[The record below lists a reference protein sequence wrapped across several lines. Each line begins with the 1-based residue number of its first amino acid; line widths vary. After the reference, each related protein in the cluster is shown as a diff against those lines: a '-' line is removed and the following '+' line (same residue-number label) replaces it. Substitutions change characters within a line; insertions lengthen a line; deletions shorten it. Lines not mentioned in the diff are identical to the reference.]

1 MDSRQM
7 FLSMLDCNKRAFEH
21 TFNAMAMAQDH
32 CESMLD
38 IVISQ
43 ASLLPNEGEKVSNE
57 WINGLKKG
65 REAYYKASQDG
76 FNKLEEFLLIV
87 SNDISKQP

>member
-1 MDSRQM
+1 MDPKQM
-7 FLSMLDCNKRAFEH
+7 FVDMLDCNKRAFEH

-38 IVISQ
+38 TLMAQ
-43 ASLLPNEGEKVSNE
+43 AALFPEEGKKISNE
-57 WINGLKKG
+57 WIKVLKKG

-76 FNKLEEFLLIV
+76 FRKVEDFFVTV
-87 SNDISKQP
+87 SKDKSK